1 MNSRRLLLA
10 IIAATLAPAAVL
22 AATATDVLRRAEV
35 ADRYVSYR
43 GMKSATVSLGS
54 RTATA
59 TLKVIHLKPDK
70 TRTEY
75 FAPAPLAGV
84 ILVDNGSEVWKFH
97 PKEEA
102 WEPMFTRVRPPMEA
116 ISRQAARNYEIR
128 LVGTDEVAGR
138 EVYVIHAEPKREG
151 ESARRLWID
160 REFYL
165 IVGTQVESP
174 SGKVVNSAR
183 FTRVEFNPDDISP
196 TIFRPSGKIKSVS
209 ASAGPPG
216 FAAAKPSYL
225 PDGYRLVSISCV
237 NVNGCSSTLLQ
248 FSNGVNTVSLFQQ
261 KANGKTP
268 PKQLKGSLVNVLAW
282 NRSDMHFTLMGDL
295 PRPDLQKIADSVR

>member
-1 MNSRRLLLA
+1 MNFRRSFPA
-10 IIAATLAPAAVL
+10 IIVAILAPAAVFS
-22 AATATDVLRRAEV
+22 ATATDVLRRAEV

-43 GMKSATVSLGS
+43 GVKSATVSLGC

-59 TLKVIHLKPDK
+59 ILKTIHLKPDK

-75 FAPAPLAGV
+75 FSPAPLAGV
-84 ILVDNGSEVWKFH
+84 ILIDNGEEVWKYD
-97 PKEEA
+97 PREEA

-116 ISRQAARNYEIR
+116 ISRQAARNYDIR

-138 EVYVIHAEPKREG
+138 EVYVIHADPKREG

-174 SGKVVNSAR
+174 SGKIVNSAR

-196 TIFRPSGKIKSVS
+196 SIFKPSGKIKSVS
-209 ASAGPPG
+209 ASTGPTK
-216 FAAAKPSYL
+216 FAVAKPTYL
-225 PDGYRLVSISCV
+225 PDGYRLVSLSRV

-248 FSNGVNTVSLFQQ
+248 FSNGINTVSLFQQ
-261 KANGKTP
+261 KANGKTR
-268 PKQLKGSLVNVLAW
+268 PKQFKGGLMNVIAW

-295 PRPDLQKIADSVR
+295 PRPDLKKIADSVR